1 MRIYIWVESHH
12 IHNSAFLF
20 VLFFY
25 WSYYSKYYL
34 EYVIS
39 LQIKSSLV
47 PISNHPIDLALTLK
61 EKNYTDNT
69 LGKVFLLNSVRRLQ
83 KLSDLYR
90 WGALLQEFRVRG
102 KPRSATPRMHTRV
115 PRTVRRDIWR
125 LAIETSS
132 IPSLCIFEAES
143 EIRSKVESKTVN
155 KPNEPSRKY
164 NRLKQEKIPLT
175 LGHVEL
181 LLGPIDVV
189 QCLRYLRR
197 EPSFKN
203 NVASRGIQFAVRY
216 C

>member
-47 PISNHPIDLALTLK
+47 PISNHPTDLALTLK

-69 LGKVFLLNSVRRLQ
+69 LGKVRRLQ
-83 KLSDLYR
+83 KLSDLCR

-102 KPRSATPRMHTRV
+102 KPRSVTCVH
-115 PRTVRRDIWR
+115 
-125 LAIETSS
+125 
-132 IPSLCIFEAES
+132 
-143 EIRSKVESKTVN
+143 
-155 KPNEPSRKY
+155 KP
-164 NRLKQEKIPLT
+164 
-175 LGHVEL
+175 
-181 LLGPIDVV
+181 
-189 QCLRYLRR
+189 
-197 EPSFKN
+197 
-203 NVASRGIQFAVRY
+203 
-216 C
+216 